1 MVMNMRGQVLDLNL
15 LQTLLAVADTGT
27 VTAAAER
34 LAYTQSTVSMQ
45 LHRLEASLGL
55 ALHEKEGRRIRFT
68 AEGERLLTYARRLLA
83 LNNEALSDLQDRKV
97 SGSLSLGIPEDYAFM
112 LTSVLAYFHQ
122 MYPAMQLQVTCGA
135 SVDLVQQ
142 VQGGDLDLAVV
153 TRQTNSPGGEV
164 IRRDPLVWAV
174 GLHQQPS
181 LLDPVPLA
189 LYTPGADVFREV
201 AEYALHSAGRQW
213 RLAYS
218 SQSMTG
224 LMPVVVA
231 GLAVVLITRDMLTSQ
246 LRALDEKSGMPALPS
261 VEIALHR
268 APGRPSEPARQL
280 ADLIR
285 NHIGAERFS

>member
-1 MVMNMRGQVLDLNL
+1 MNMRAPVLDLNL

-45 LHRLEASLGL
+45 LHRLESALGVT
-55 ALHEKEGRRIRFT
+55 LHEKEGRGIRFT
-68 AEGERLLTYARRLLA
+68 AEGERLLGYARHLLT
-83 LNNEALSDLQDRKV
+83 LNNEALNDLRERRVTGQLR
-97 SGSLSLGIPEDYAFM
+97 LGIPEDYAFL
-112 LTSVLAYFHQ
+112 LTPALAYFHQ

-135 SVDLVQQ
+135 STDLVKQ
-142 VQGGDLDLAVV
+142 VQASDLDLAVV
-153 TRQTNSPGGEV
+153 TRQTHSPGGEV

-174 GLHQQPS
+174 GAHQQPS
-181 LLDPVPLA
+181 LIDPLPLA
-189 LYTPGADVFREV
+189 LYSPGADVFREI
-201 AEYALHSAGRQW
+201 AEGALGAAGRHW

-224 LMPVVVA
+224 LMPIVMA
-231 GLAVVLITRDMLTSQ
+231 GLAVVLITRDMLTPQ
-246 LRALDEKSGMPALPS
+246 LRALDEKSGLPALPS

-285 NHIGAERFS
+285 DHVGSEKQH